1 MARYSC
7 VTQLVGSAEQL
18 GESIRAILERCQLN
32 VLHNSSDYWV
42 AGEPPGKNPYTKLV
56 TVEVFVDRTRQAADG
71 SVQVTCIAKNEE
83 LPLRSVNHCQQTF
96 DRLKAELAQLQSQLQ
111 LAAQQKDAL
120 R

>member
-18 GESIRAILERCQLN
+18 SEAIRALLERCQLTI
-32 VLHNSSDYWV
+32 LHSGPDYWV
-42 AGEPPGKNPYTKLV
+42 AGEPPGKNPYPKLV
-56 TVEVFVDRTRQAADG
+56 TVEVFVDRTRQTSDG

-96 DRLKAELAQLQSQLQ
+96 NQLRAELAQLQAQ
-111 LAAQQKDAL
+111 LADQQKNTIQ
-120 R
+120 

>member
-18 GESIRAILERCQLN
+18 SESIRAILERCQLN
-32 VLHNSSDYWV
+32 VLHNSPDYWV

-56 TVEVFVDRTRQAADG
+56 TVEVLMDRTRQSADG

-83 LPLRSVNHCQQTF
+83 LPLKSVNHCQQTF
-96 DRLKAELAQLQSQLQ
+96 DQLKAELAQLQNQLQ
-111 LAAQQKDAL
+111 LAARQKDTL

>member
-1 MARYSC
+1 M
-7 VTQLVGSAEQL
+7 
-18 GESIRAILERCQLN
+18 
-32 VLHNSSDYWV
+32 
-42 AGEPPGKNPYTKLV
+42 

-83 LPLRSVNHCQQTF
+83 LPLKSVNHCQQTF

>member
-7 VTQLVGSAEQL
+7 VTQLMGSAEQL
-18 GESIRAILERCQLN
+18 SEAIRAVLERCQLT
-32 VLHNSSDYWV
+32 VLHNSPDYWV
-42 AGEPPGKNPYTKLV
+42 AGEPPGKNPYAKLV

-96 DRLKAELAQLQSQLQ
+96 DQLRTELAQLQAQLQ
-111 LAAQQKDAL
+111 LAARQKEAIE
-120 R
+120 